1 MSKKLKSIFLAL
13 LLLFQTI
20 FIPVTAFADDDD
32 EYVDPNT
39 AQPEIILVNGPVY
52 EVTPGKTNT
61 IKIKLRNGSAYGAK
75 AIVIQPTF
83 TDIDNTP
90 FTVGFADN
98 ENRISALAPRSETE
112 IELTVDVERT
122 AATKN
127 YPVTLNYSYFNTYN
141 VKFSGNNTIYLK
153 VNNMSGEPDFKF
165 ENVNVTPKDIE
176 AGQTTTISGQ
186 IVNSNFI
193 TMHEVVLTLD
203 GLSSD
208 GISINNSMDS
218 RNFSRI
224 PAGST
229 QEFSFPLIAGSEIAG
244 GTYPITLKI
253 SYKDD
258 AGRSYDK
265 SQNYYIN
272 VGGEKKNE
280 KPSLEVRNMTEP
292 SGTYTVNQNFEIAFD
307 LVNIGEGEAKN
318 IKVAAAGMG
327 ESGAVVP
334 KSTSIKNV
342 KVLAPNETSH
352 FSFTFAGT
360 SSASTQNYPVEFT
373 IEYENEDGTA
383 TTFKQYAG
391 VNVSNPKK
399 DKEEEEDEEDEK
411 KSKPKIIVSDY
422 VCDPLIVMAG
432 NEFDL
437 TMTLMNSHKYKSVH
451 NIKMFLTMSEE
462 TSSDTEKTG
471 NIFTPVNSSN
481 TFYFDDIVAKGK
493 VDKALRLYVVP
504 DAQPKTYTLTV
515 NFEYEDD
522 DGNEYTSQELLGI
535 NVKQVTQLDIDDY
548 TLPQQIEMGMPI
560 TVNFSYYNTGKVTLN
575 NLMIRIEGD
584 VETETKNTYI
594 GNLESGSSDYY
605 EASFSV
611 MSTGQ
616 VPVSIIVSYDDA
628 SGETIEEKR
637 DFVLNVTEPMPMED
651 MMGMED
657 MNNGGKT
664 NKFVIIGTT
673 IGVIVVI
680 AIIVAVMLFK
690 RKKKKIEQAF
700 LEEDDDMEDDF
711 APEDVDYYEQMP
723 SNKQPQQKGRDNN
736 EHF

>member
-1 MSKKLKSIFLAL
+1 MRKKLTSIFLSILFL
-13 LLLFQTI
+13 LQIVLMPAT
-20 FIPVTAFADDDD
+20 VFAITDDDD
-32 EYVDPNT
+32 NEYVDPNA
-39 AQPEIILVNGPVY
+39 AQPEIILINGPVY
-52 EVTPGKTNT
+52 EVTAGKTNT
-61 IKIKLRNGSAYGAK
+61 VKIKLRNGSAYGAK

-90 FTVGFADN
+90 FTVGFEGN
-98 ENRISALAPRSETE
+98 ENRLSALAPRSETE

-122 AATKN
+122 ATTKN
-127 YPVTLNYSYFNTYN
+127 YPVTLNYSYFNAYN
-141 VKFSGNNTIYLK
+141 VKFTGTNTIYLK
-153 VNNMSGEPDFKF
+153 VNNLSGEPDFKF
-165 ENVNVTPKDIE
+165 ENVTITPSNIE
-176 AGQTTTISGQ
+176 AGDTTTITGQ
-186 IVNSNFI
+186 ITNNNFI
-193 TMHEVVLTLD
+193 TMHEVNLTLE

-208 GISINNSMDS
+208 GISVNNSLDS
-218 RNFSRI
+218 KHFSRI
-224 PAGST
+224 PSGST
-229 QEFSFPLIAGSEIAG
+229 QSFSFPLIAGSEIAG

-253 SYKDD
+253 TYKDE

-272 VGGEKKNE
+272 VGGSSTE
-280 KPSLEVRNMTEP
+280 KPSIEIRNMTEP
-292 SGTYTVNQNFEIAFD
+292 SGTYEVNQNFEISFD
-307 LVNIGEGEAKN
+307 LINTGEGEAKN
-318 IKVAAAGMG
+318 IKVTASGMG

-334 KSTSIKNV
+334 KSTSVKNIKT
-342 KVLAPNETSH
+342 LAPNETIH

-373 IEYENEDGTA
+373 IEYESSSGKA
-383 TTFKQYAG
+383 TTLKQYAG
-391 VNVSNPKK
+391 VNVSNAKK
-399 DKEEEEDEEDEK
+399 DKEEEEDEQ

-437 TMTLMNSHKYKSVH
+437 TMTLMNSHKQKSVH
-451 NIKMFLTMSEE
+451 NIKMFLTMTEE

-481 TFYFDDIVAKGK
+481 TFYFDDIVPKGK

-515 NFEYEDD
+515 NFEYEDQ

-535 NVKQVTQLDIDDY
+535 NVKQVTQLDIDEY
-548 TLPQQIEMGMPI
+548 TLPEQIEMGMPVTI
-560 TVNFSYYNTGKVTLN
+560 NFSYYNTGKVTLN

-584 VETETKNTYI
+584 VQTDNRNTYI

-605 EASFSV
+605 EATFTATA
-611 MSTGQ
+611 TGEL
-616 VPVSIIVSYDDA
+616 PVSVIVSYDDA

-637 DFVLNVTEPMPMED
+637 DFILNVTEPMPIED
-651 MMGMED
+651 MTDMDNMGSG
-657 MNNGGKT
+657 NGISKP
-664 NKFVIIGTT
+664 IIIAIV
-673 IGVIVVI
+673 IGVIVII
-680 AIIVAVMLFK
+680 AIIVAVMIVK
-690 RKKKKIEQAF
+690 HKKKKAEEAF
-700 LEEDDDMEDDF
+700 LAEDDEYEF

-723 SNKQPQQKGRDNN
+723 NTQQSSSNQQGRDNN

>member
-1 MSKKLKSIFLAL
+1 MTKKLTSIFLAL
-13 LLLFQTI
+13 FIALQTVAL
-20 FIPVTAFADDDD
+20 PVTAFADDDD
-32 EYVDPNT
+32 NEIVNPNA
-39 AQPEIILVNGPVY
+39 AQPEIILINGPVY

-90 FTVGFADN
+90 FTVGFAGE
-98 ENRISALAPRSETE
+98 ENRISSLAPRSETE

-141 VKFSGNNTIYLK
+141 IKFTGKDTIYLK
-153 VNNMSGEPDFKF
+153 VNNLSGEPDFKF
-165 ENVNVTPKDIE
+165 ENVAVTPSEIE
-176 AGQTTTISGQ
+176 AGETTTISGE
-186 IVNSNFI
+186 IVNNNFI
-193 TMHEVVLTLD
+193 TMHEVNLTLE

-208 GISINNSMDS
+208 GISVNNSLDS
-218 RNFSRI
+218 QNFSRI
-224 PAGST
+224 AAGAT
-229 QEFSFPLIAGSEIAG
+229 QQFSFPLIAGKEIAG

-272 VGGEKKNE
+272 VGGSSSTE
-280 KPSLEVRNMTEP
+280 KPSLEIRNMEEP
-292 SGTYTVNQNFEIAFD
+292 TGTYVVNQNFEIAFD

-318 IKVAAAGMG
+318 IKVSASGMG

-342 KVLAPNETSH
+342 KTLAPNETSH

-373 IEYENEDGTA
+373 IEYENEAGTA

-399 DKEEEEDEEDEK
+399 DKEDEKDEEDEK

-422 VCDPLIVMAG
+422 VCDPIIVMAG

-451 NIKMFLTMSEE
+451 NIKMFLTMAEE
-462 TSSDTEKTG
+462 TTSDTAKTG
-471 NIFTPVNSSN
+471 NIFTPVDSSN
-481 TFYFDDIVAKGK
+481 TFYFDDIVPKGK

-515 NFEYEDD
+515 NFEYEDQ

-548 TLPQQIEMGMPI
+548 TLPQQIEMGMPV

-575 NLMIRIEGD
+575 NLMIRIDGD
-584 VETETKNTYI
+584 VETENRNTYI

-605 EASFSV
+605 EAMFTPTS
-611 MSTGQ
+611 MGKL
-616 VPVSIIVSYDDA
+616 PVSIVVSYDDA

-637 DFVLNVTEPMPMED
+637 DFILNVIEPMPMDD

-657 MNNGGKT
+657 IEGKSGIS
-664 NKFVIIGTT
+664 KPIIIGAVVGVVII
-673 IGVIVVI
+673 I
-680 AIIVAVMLFK
+680 AIIAIVMIVK
-690 RKKKKIEQAF
+690 HKKKKAEEAF
-700 LEEDDDMEDDF
+700 LAQDDEEYDDF

-723 SNKQPQQKGRDNN
+723 NQNTQGRDDN
-736 EHF
+736 ERF